1 MCVIRTGKEGE
12 TGLIEIQNVSYAYE
26 DAAAKALNN
35 VSLTIND
42 GEFVAVVGHNGS
54 GKSTL
59 LKLFMRFWDTGSGK
73 STLAKHLNA
82 LLLPTEGKVLVDG
95 MDTADEADTLSIR
108 QRVGM
113 VFQNPDNQ
121 LVTTIV
127 EEDVAFGP
135 ENIGVPGNEIRTRV
149 DRALAAV
156 GMEKYAH
163 SAPNMLSG
171 GQKQRIAIAGMLAM
185 QPKVLVLDEATAM
198 LDPKGRRDI
207 IDLVT
212 KLHKE
217 TGITVVM
224 ITQYMEEAIGA
235 DRVAVMSGGELILEG
250 TPKEVFSQD
259 ELLHKHR
266 LDVPVMQQLANRLNA
281 RGANLPKSILSV
293 EEMAQAICLSLS
305 KN

>member
-1 MCVIRTGKEGE
+1 MCAVRTGKEGE

-26 DAAAKALNN
+26 DAAAKALSG
-35 VSLTIND
+35 VSLTIKD
-42 GEFVAVVGHNGS
+42 GEFVAVVGHN
-54 GKSTL
+54 
-59 LKLFMRFWDTGSGK
+59 GSGK

-82 LLLPTEGKVLVDG
+82 LLLPTEGRVLVDG
-95 MDTADEADTLSIR
+95 MDTSDEKNTLSIR

-121 LVTTIV
+121 IVTTIV

-135 ENIGVPGNEIRTRV
+135 ENIGVPGGEIRARV
-149 DRALAAV
+149 NAALSAV

-185 QPKVLVLDEATAM
+185 QPNVLVLDEATAM

-207 IDLVT
+207 IELVM
-212 KLHKE
+212 KLHREK
-217 TGITVVM
+217 GITVVM

-250 TPKEVFSQD
+250 TPKEVFSQE
-259 ELLHKHR
+259 ELLHAHR

-281 RGANLPKSILSV
+281 HGAGLPKSILSV

>member
-1 MCVIRTGKEGE
+1 MCAVRTGKEGE

-42 GEFVAVVGHNGS
+42 GEFVAVVGHN
-54 GKSTL
+54 
-59 LKLFMRFWDTGSGK
+59 GSGK

-217 TGITVVM
+217 NGITVVM
-224 ITQYMEEAIGA
+224 ITQYMEEVIGA

-281 RGANLPKSILSV
+281 RGANLPKCILSV

>member
-42 GEFVAVVGHNGS
+42 GEFVAVVGHN
-54 GKSTL
+54 
-59 LKLFMRFWDTGSGK
+59 GSGK

-135 ENIGVPGNEIRTRV
+135 ENIGVPGNEIRARV

-217 TGITVVM
+217 NGITVVM

-281 RGANLPKSILSV
+281 HGANLPKCILSV
-293 EEMAQAICLSLS
+293 EEMAQAICQSLS

>member
-1 MCVIRTGKEGE
+1 MCAVRTGKEGE

-42 GEFVAVVGHNGS
+42 GEFVAVVGHN
-54 GKSTL
+54 
-59 LKLFMRFWDTGSGK
+59 GSGK

-217 TGITVVM
+217 NGITVVM

-293 EEMAQAICLSLS
+293 EEMAQAICQSLS

>member
-42 GEFVAVVGHNGS
+42 GEFVAVVGHN
-54 GKSTL
+54 
-59 LKLFMRFWDTGSGK
+59 GSGK

-135 ENIGVPGNEIRTRV
+135 ENIGVPGNEIRARV

-217 TGITVVM
+217 NGITVVM

-281 RGANLPKSILSV
+281 HGANLPKCILSV

>member
-1 MCVIRTGKEGE
+1 M
-12 TGLIEIQNVSYAYE
+12 IEIQNVSYAYE

-59 LKLFMRFWDTGSGK
+59 
-73 STLAKHLNA
+73 AKHLNA

-95 MDTADEADTLSIR
+95 MDTEDEADTLSIR

-217 TGITVVM
+217 NGITVVM
-224 ITQYMEEAIGA
+224 ITQYMEEVIGA

>member
-42 GEFVAVVGHNGS
+42 GEFVAVVGHN
-54 GKSTL
+54 
-59 LKLFMRFWDTGSGK
+59 GSGK

-217 TGITVVM
+217 NGITVVM

-250 TPKEVFSQD
+250 TPKEVFGQY

-293 EEMAQAICLSLS
+293 EEMAQAICQSLS

>member
-59 LKLFMRFWDTGSGK
+59 
-73 STLAKHLNA
+73 AKHLNA

-95 MDTADEADTLSIR
+95 MDAADEADTLSIR

-198 LDPKGRRDI
+198 LDPAGRQEV
-207 IDLVT
+207 IDTVLR
-212 KLHKE
+212 LNRE
-217 TGITVVM
+217 RGITVVL
-224 ITQYMEEAIGA
+224 ITHHMAEAVQA
-235 DRVAVMSGGELILEG
+235 HRVIVMNDGLVAMDG
-250 TPKEVFSQD
+250 TPEQVFVQVDKLHELGLAAPDTVELLYGLRRGGMDVPLTGLTVEDCADTICRVFSAA
-259 ELLHKHR
+259 EGK
-266 LDVPVMQQLANRLNA
+266 
-281 RGANLPKSILSV
+281 
-293 EEMAQAICLSLS
+293 
-305 KN
+305 

>member
-42 GEFVAVVGHNGS
+42 GEFVAVVGHN
-54 GKSTL
+54 
-59 LKLFMRFWDTGSGK
+59 GSGK

-135 ENIGVPGNEIRTRV
+135 ENIGVPGNEIRARV

-212 KLHKE
+212 KLHRE
-217 TGITVVM
+217 NGITVVM

-281 RGANLPKSILSV
+281 HGANLPKCILSV
-293 EEMAQAICLSLS
+293 EEMAQAICQSLS

>member
-42 GEFVAVVGHNGS
+42 GEFVAVVGHN
-54 GKSTL
+54 
-59 LKLFMRFWDTGSGK
+59 GSGK

-217 TGITVVM
+217 NGITVVM
-224 ITQYMEEAIGA
+224 ITQYTEEVIGA

>member
-42 GEFVAVVGHNGS
+42 GEFVAVVGHN
-54 GKSTL
+54 
-59 LKLFMRFWDTGSGK
+59 GSGK

-217 TGITVVM
+217 NGITVVM

-266 LDVPVMQQLANRLNA
+266 LDVPAMQQLANRLNA

-293 EEMAQAICLSLS
+293 EEMAQAICQSLS

>member
-1 MCVIRTGKEGE
+1 MNVRYPHGEEGE
-12 TGLIEIQNVSYAYE
+12 TGLIEIHNVSYAYE

-42 GEFVAVVGHNGS
+42 GEFVAVVGHN
-54 GKSTL
+54 
-59 LKLFMRFWDTGSGK
+59 GSGK

-135 ENIGVPGNEIRTRV
+135 ENIGVPGNEIRARV

-217 TGITVVM
+217 NGITVVM

-293 EEMAQAICLSLS
+293 EEMAQAICQSLS

>member
-1 MCVIRTGKEGE
+1 MCAVRTGKEGE

-59 LKLFMRFWDTGSGK
+59 
-73 STLAKHLNA
+73 AKHLNA

-95 MDTADEADTLSIR
+95 MDTADETDTLSIR

-207 IDLVT
+207 IELVT
-212 KLHKE
+212 KLHRE
-217 TGITVVM
+217 NGITVVM
-224 ITQYMEEAIGA
+224 ITQYMEEVIGA

>member
-42 GEFVAVVGHNGS
+42 GEFVAVVGHN
-54 GKSTL
+54 
-59 LKLFMRFWDTGSGK
+59 GSGK

-135 ENIGVPGNEIRTRV
+135 ENIGVPGNEIRARV

-156 GMEKYAH
+156 GMEKYAR

-217 TGITVVM
+217 NGITVVM

-293 EEMAQAICLSLS
+293 EEMAQAICQSLS

>member
-42 GEFVAVVGHNGS
+42 GEFVAVVGHN
-54 GKSTL
+54 
-59 LKLFMRFWDTGSGK
+59 GSGK

-217 TGITVVM
+217 NGITVVM
-224 ITQYMEEAIGA
+224 ITQYMEEVIGA
-235 DRVAVMSGGELILEG
+235 DRVAVMSGGEMILEG

-281 RGANLPKSILSV
+281 HGANLPKCILSV

>member
-42 GEFVAVVGHNGS
+42 GEFVAVVGHN
-54 GKSTL
+54 
-59 LKLFMRFWDTGSGK
+59 GSGK

-207 IDLVT
+207 IDLVER
-212 KLHKE
+212 LHKE
-217 TGITVVM
+217 NGITVVM

-293 EEMAQAICLSLS
+293 EEMAQAICQSLS

>member
-42 GEFVAVVGHNGS
+42 GEFVAVVGHN
-54 GKSTL
+54 
-59 LKLFMRFWDTGSGK
+59 GSGK

-217 TGITVVM
+217 NGITVVM

-266 LDVPVMQQLANRLNA
+266 LDVPVLQQLANRLNA

-293 EEMAQAICLSLS
+293 EEMAQAICQSLS

>member
-42 GEFVAVVGHNGS
+42 GEFVAVVGHN
-54 GKSTL
+54 
-59 LKLFMRFWDTGSGK
+59 GSGK

-217 TGITVVM
+217 NGITVVM

-266 LDVPVMQQLANRLNA
+266 LDVPVMPQLANRLNA

-293 EEMAQAICLSLS
+293 EGMAQAICLSLS

>member
-42 GEFVAVVGHNGS
+42 GEFVAVVGHN
-54 GKSTL
+54 
-59 LKLFMRFWDTGSGK
+59 GSGK

-217 TGITVVM
+217 NGITVVM

-250 TPKEVFSQD
+250 TPQEVFSQD

>member
-1 MCVIRTGKEGE
+1 M
-12 TGLIEIQNVSYAYE
+12 IEIQNVSYAYE

-59 LKLFMRFWDTGSGK
+59 
-73 STLAKHLNA
+73 AKHLNA

-95 MDTADEADTLSIR
+95 MDTADEANTLSIR

-135 ENIGVPGNEIRTRV
+135 ENIGVPGNEIRMRV
-149 DRALAAV
+149 DKALAAV

-207 IDLVT
+207 IDLVER
-212 KLHKE
+212 LHKE
-217 TGITVVM
+217 NGITVVM
-224 ITQYMEEAIGA
+224 ITQYMEEVIGA

-259 ELLHKHR
+259 EFLHKHR

-293 EEMAQAICLSLS
+293 EEMAQAICQSLS

>member
-42 GEFVAVVGHNGS
+42 GEFVAVVGHN
-54 GKSTL
+54 
-59 LKLFMRFWDTGSGK
+59 GSGK

-135 ENIGVPGNEIRTRV
+135 ENIGVPGNEIRARV

-217 TGITVVM
+217 NGITVVM

-235 DRVAVMSGGELILEG
+235 DRVAVMSGGELLLEG

-281 RGANLPKSILSV
+281 HGANLPKSILSV

>member
-1 MCVIRTGKEGE
+1 M
-12 TGLIEIQNVSYAYE
+12 IEIQNVSYAYE

-42 GEFVAVVGHNGS
+42 GEFVAVVGHN
-54 GKSTL
+54 
-59 LKLFMRFWDTGSGK
+59 GSGK

-135 ENIGVPGNEIRTRV
+135 ENIGVPGNEIRARV

-212 KLHKE
+212 KLHRE
-217 TGITVVM
+217 NGITVVM
-224 ITQYMEEAIGA
+224 ITQYMEEVIGA

-281 RGANLPKSILSV
+281 HGANLPKCILSV
-293 EEMAQAICLSLS
+293 EEMAQAICQSLS

>member
-42 GEFVAVVGHNGS
+42 GEFVAVVGHN
-54 GKSTL
+54 
-59 LKLFMRFWDTGSGK
+59 GSGK

-217 TGITVVM
+217 NGITVVM
-224 ITQYMEEAIGA
+224 ITQYMEEVIGV

-281 RGANLPKSILSV
+281 RGANLPKCILSV

>member
-42 GEFVAVVGHNGS
+42 GEFVAVVGHN
-54 GKSTL
+54 
-59 LKLFMRFWDTGSGK
+59 GSGK

-217 TGITVVM
+217 NGITVVM
-224 ITQYMEEAIGA
+224 ITQYMEEVIGA

-281 RGANLPKSILSV
+281 RGANLPKCILSV
-293 EEMAQAICLSLS
+293 EEMAQAICQSLS

>member
-26 DAAAKALNN
+26 DAAVKALNN

-42 GEFVAVVGHNGS
+42 GEFVAVVGHN
-54 GKSTL
+54 
-59 LKLFMRFWDTGSGK
+59 GSGK

-217 TGITVVM
+217 NCITVVM

-281 RGANLPKSILSV
+281 HGANLPKCILSV

>member
-42 GEFVAVVGHNGS
+42 GEFVAVVGHN
-54 GKSTL
+54 
-59 LKLFMRFWDTGSGK
+59 GSGK

-135 ENIGVPGNEIRTRV
+135 ENIGVPGNEIRARV

-217 TGITVVM
+217 NGITVVM
-224 ITQYMEEAIGA
+224 ITQYMEEVIGA

-281 RGANLPKSILSV
+281 HGANLPKCILSV
-293 EEMAQAICLSLS
+293 EEMAQAICQSLS

>member
-1 MCVIRTGKEGE
+1 MCAVRTGKEGE

-42 GEFVAVVGHNGS
+42 GEFVAVVGHN
-54 GKSTL
+54 
-59 LKLFMRFWDTGSGK
+59 GSGK

-217 TGITVVM
+217 NGITVVM
-224 ITQYMEEAIGA
+224 ITQYMEEVIGA

-281 RGANLPKSILSV
+281 HGANLPKCILSV
-293 EEMAQAICLSLS
+293 EEMAQAICQSLS

>member
-42 GEFVAVVGHNGS
+42 GEFVAVVGHN
-54 GKSTL
+54 
-59 LKLFMRFWDTGSGK
+59 GSGK

-135 ENIGVPGNEIRTRV
+135 ENIGVPGNEIRARV

-217 TGITVVM
+217 NGITVVM
-224 ITQYMEEAIGA
+224 ITQYMEEVIGA

-293 EEMAQAICLSLS
+293 EEMAQAICQSLS